1 LCHNNFSQLLR
12 LHALARKSAGV
23 QTAKQ
28 FIFLLMFTLKL
39 IRPFFLFLFFFSVL
53 QVSGQ
58 APVKNFNRERT
69 FDVQHY
75 TIRTNFDRRQKTVFG
90 DTTVLLKPLRDD
102 FKTIELDSAA
112 IKYESVRLEPENI
125 NLNYRLSG
133 QKIIIALDRAYSA
146 KDSISIRFKYSAKP
160 QKGIY
165 FIEPLIEN
173 GKVERDAQIWT
184 QGEPEEAH
192 HWFPSYDFPDDKA
205 TSEQIITV
213 EKGETVIAN
222 GELLEKRENANGTVT
237 FHYKMPV
244 PHSTY
249 LTSFVVGKYAK
260 ISDSYKNI
268 PLGFYVYPGTES
280 IVPIAYG
287 QTKDMFRIF
296 EEMFEMPYPFNK
308 YDQTMVANFNFGGME
323 NITATTMADT
333 EILFARFNKGAVEDL
348 VAHELAHAWFG
359 NLVTCRNWAELWLN
373 EGFATFLEAAYRE
386 KMYGRADYIR
396 KIREDVAG
404 FFAFD
409 STNKKRYALFNTLA
423 DPNVD
428 DSLFNT
434 VTYQKGGAVIHTLR
448 ETVGEEAFWKA
459 LKVYLNRHKFGNAET
474 PDLQKVFEETSGR
487 NLDWFFRQWVYSAG
501 FPQIEIQPVYNP
513 AAKTLNLTVTQTQ
526 KTEGNTP
533 NAYVLPLEVEIQTAS
548 GAQTEKLEI
557 NRRAQNFSVQLK
569 AKPEN
574 LSFDKFSKLPLLN
587 VKAKAIAVSNVQR

>member
-205 TSEQIITV
+205 TSEQIITF